1 MNKKISKSLIEKC
14 KKIKLLLSDVDGVLT
29 DGGMYYTEKGE
40 TMKKFNTKDGMGV
53 ELLKNYGIETI
64 LITKENSII
73 VKKRAKKIK
82 VEAHIG
88 ILDKKK
94 ILDTISKKYN
104 VKNEEIAYIGDD
116 VNDLEIMKRV
126 GFSAAPED
134 AVDDIKKISNYISSL
149 KGGNGVLREIADMI
163 LSIKNNTIEEN

>member
-1 MNKKISKSLIEKC
+1 VIKIKSKVLIQKC

-40 TMKKFNTKDGMGV
+40 IMKKFNTKDGMGV
-53 ELLKNYGIETI
+53 ELLRKNKIDVV
-64 LITKENSII
+64 LITREKSVI
-73 VKKRAKKIK
+73 VKKRAKKIN

-94 ILDTISKKYN
+94 ILNKICKKYN
-104 VKNEEIAYIGDD
+104 VKYEETAYIGDD
-116 VNDLEIMKRV
+116 VNDLEIMKQV
-126 GFSAAPED
+126 GFSASPSD
-134 AVDDIKKISNYISSL
+134 AVDKVKKISNYISSL

-163 LSIKNNTIEEN
+163 ITIKSDNEEIK